1 AARVGRVLVEPFAH
15 LRLVV
20 VQVHLRRPADHVQI
34 DDVLRLCRVVCPGR
48 FRAVR
53 GRGRGTGA
61 VGVQQRGQGSPA
73 NGVCSGG
80 KEVAARHVQNKLI
93 EGIHREGPPF
103 PPLAALHRL
112 LSRKRQSTHRY
123 LFSTSSRFI
132 SWLTTI

>member
-1 AARVGRVLVEPFAH
+1 
-15 LRLVV
+15 
-20 VQVHLRRPADHVQI
+20 
-34 DDVLRLCRVVCPGR
+34 
-48 FRAVR
+48 
-53 GRGRGTGA
+53 TGA

-132 SWLTTI
+132 SWLTTIVQAASVAVSSEGSAFDSPTAINFFAFSGCAL